1 MPRNV
6 SEAERAEVVNL
17 MLTKDDN
24 GDYIFGQREIEKMTG
39 LSRPYIRKLAKSI
52 NFQFPRNGIEIK
64 GRLCICVNCGTFF
77 RRPQSKVIRAEKNF
91 CDEVCKE
98 AYMKGPSHPSWRHG
112 QSASTFSKWVQNQS
126 EYKSW
131 REAVLA
137 RSGYQCEITGEKDL
151 LEVHHIMPKA
161 GHHDRAF
168 DIDNGIVLSEKCHK
182 RIHEL
187 IRDGKGY
194 EEAVDILRAEY
205 GRA

>member
-24 GDYIFGQREIEKMTG
+24 GEYIFGQREIEKMTG
-39 LSRPYIRKLAKSI
+39 LSRPYIRKLAKNI
-52 NFQFPRNGIEIK
+52 GYQFARNGIEVR
-64 GRLCICVNCGTFF
+64 GQICVCCNCGSFF
-77 RRPQSKVIRAEKNF
+77 RRPKSKVIRAEKNF

-112 QSASTFSKWVQNQS
+112 NSASTFSKWVQNQS
-126 EYKSW
+126 EYKEW
-131 REAVLA
+131 RQKVLA
-137 RSGYQCEITGEKDL
+137 RAGHKCEITGVTTDL
-151 LEVHHIMPKA
+151 DIHHLCPKA
-161 GHHDRAF
+161 SHYDKAF
-168 DIDNGIVLSEKCHK
+168 DVDNGIVLSKECHR